1 MFSTSS
7 IIDNLAS
14 SEGLEYKKLSRLLKI
29 TKKSDKDKL
38 DIALVALEKLEII
51 NKNEANEYF
60 NAKEGKHLVAKIR
73 CSSKGYC
80 FAVRDN
86 NKEDIYIKEN
96 LLNYAWNGD
105 KVLVRIIKEG
115 YRRRS
120 PEGIVD
126 CILERSNQV
135 LLAKVEIIDKQI
147 YGIPI
152 DDRILAKI
160 KLPKGDE
167 KYKYNQDVKNIVKIE
182 IDIFPIAQK
191 EGEGHVIK
199 ELKLGDNEELDTD
212 FVLSKS
218 NLRDTNKLN
227 NIKPQDIKSKNR
239 LDLSDKK
246 SFMFKS
252 WISENAPLLPLVQIE
267 QNKDNTLKLW
277 LHTNAIA
284 EKIDLN
290 SKKTL
295 EIFNERYESFPLLN
309 NWRNFLG
316 EDLINSSKFTVGEKK
331 EALSLCILLNNDYE
345 IISWSFHLTYV
356 KCTFIIE
363 NKHTDALLTR
373 KNKKRITSRILNP
386 IKEHINEV
394 DKILEVATEF
404 RNKQLKRDKL
414 ELSRPLNSIKIL
426 DELFVHNPA
435 DYSKSYFE
443 PLNYNDCQTYIS
455 PILYEADSIW
465 FNHAKEFNLKSAA
478 YISDD
483 LSYVNLSEIIK
494 YSELVDSNLEL
505 NEDGNLTIKQII
517 ELCSNEDKKRILHKL
532 LINSIKENEV
542 ALISKDSEITET
554 SKTYISPWS
563 LPSFDLINLMN
574 QNNIYNM
581 IINGK
586 RSNKNNKQN
595 INIMEKGAWEDVSWS
610 IYNSSIS
617 KNIDITFN
625 TFMIDKIKEYKKKV
639 NQFKANIISI
649 KQIRKAENL
658 IDNIYNGF
666 ITSVQSYG
674 FFVEISDLNV
684 EGLVHVSTLNN
695 DWYEYRSRQN
705 MLIGRK
711 SKKSYKV
718 GDKIEIKLVKIDIL
732 KYQIDL
738 ELT

>member
-1 MFSTSS
+1 MS
-7 IIDNLAS
+7 IIDNLNQT
-14 SEGLEYKKLSRLLKI
+14 EGLEYKKLCRSLKI
-29 TKKSDKDKL
+29 TKKSEKDKL
-38 DIALVALEKLEII
+38 DIALKALEKLEII